1 MKRLAKIQEY
11 VTFKKVR
18 FYTVCF
24 EDDKNE
30 TEKFFDL
37 GIDNP
42 TVTEKLQQIATFIK
56 IMGNEKGAN
65 KDFFRNE
72 AQADALPPESKI
84 FLRYKLDEFLNNN
97 LRLYC
102 MRLSDSVVVLFNGGI
117 KTANKA
123 QDCPNVGPKFRMAQ
137 LFAKKIDEKI
147 RDRVFTIENKCISA
161 DDEEDYMIEH

>member
-1 MKRLAKIQEY
+1 MKRLAEIQEY
-11 VTFKKVR
+11 ITFKKVR

-42 TVTEKLQQIATFIK
+42 TVIKKLQQIANFIQ
-56 IMGNEKGAN
+56 IMGNEKGAY

-72 AQADALPPESKI
+72 AHADALPPESKI
-84 FLRYKLDEFLNNN
+84 FHRYKLDEYLNND

-102 MRLSDSVVVLFNGGI
+102 MRLSDSVVILFNGGI
-117 KTANKA
+117 KTTNKA

-147 RDRVFTIENKCISA
+147 REKIFKIENKCISVD
-161 DDEEDYMIEH
+161 DDEDYIIEH